1 MAKFG
6 QGQPINLNGRPQGT
20 VNKTTREFKELVS
33 TVMNELQDDP
43 RANLKSWAK
52 ENPTEFYKIAS
63 KLIPVENKTDL
74 SVTDN
79 QIIVIREDSKVKKQ
93 AR

>member
-6 QGQPINLNGRPQGT
+6 QGQPINLNGRPKGA

-79 QIIVIREDSKVKKQ
+79 QIIVIREDSKVKK
-93 AR
+93 